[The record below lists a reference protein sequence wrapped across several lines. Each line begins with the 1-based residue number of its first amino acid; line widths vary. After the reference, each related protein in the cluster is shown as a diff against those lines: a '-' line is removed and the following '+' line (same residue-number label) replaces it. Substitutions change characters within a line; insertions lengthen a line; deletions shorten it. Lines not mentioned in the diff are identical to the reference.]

1 MLLSMTGFGDAR
13 QQTDRFTVGVEVRAV
28 NNRYLKIVTKCPDS
42 YATLESEIEK
52 TVREAIARG
61 TVSVS
66 IRIDRVGR
74 ESPYSIDRNVLE
86 AYWRQLNE
94 LLPTLRGGSTPD
106 VTQLLDLP
114 GVVTERNAGS
124 GGVEE
129 DWPVIRQTLETALK
143 KLQTFR
149 ATEGGS
155 MRTELQANARIIAV
169 ELEKVATLA
178 PQVVHEYRDKILDRV
193 RELVSGQNG
202 TVGASDLIR
211 EVSIFADRCDINE
224 EITRL
229 RSHLEQF
236 DVFLVQT
243 PSAGRKLEFLSQE
256 MFREVN
262 TIGSKANNVT
272 IAHAVVEMKS
282 AVEKMREILQ
292 NVE

>member
-13 QQTDRFTVGVEVRAV
+13 QQSDRFTVAVEVRAV
-28 NNRYLKIVTKCPDS
+28 NNRYLKIVTKCPDW

-52 TVREAIARG
+52 TVRESIARG
-61 TVSVS
+61 TVSVFV
-66 IRIDRVGR
+66 RIDRVGR
-74 ESPYSIDRNVLE
+74 DSPYLVDRVVLE
-86 AYWRQLNE
+86 GYWRQLNDI
-94 LLPTLRGGSTPD
+94 LPTLRAGSTPD
-106 VTQLLDLP
+106 VTQLLELP
-114 GVVTERNAGS
+114 GVITERGSGS

-129 DWPVIRQTLETALK
+129 DWPIIRQTLVTALQ

-149 ATEGGS
+149 TTEGTS
-155 MRTELQANARIIAV
+155 MRNELQANARIVAV

-193 RELVSGQNG
+193 RELVAGSNG

-236 DVFLVQT
+236 EAFLVQS